1 MVLITAVKRA
11 VRRLRNRRFLAF
23 AALLVLSVAATL
35 ITLAVR
41 ATHRPPAAAATVD
54 LEEHIRGYIRHFP
67 SDHEYRIPDAAER
80 ALVSEGITDI
90 VDGRLDAAREPL
102 SEAGYTVRT
111 VRLAGSHRM
120 VAQVAEATGQRVQPR
135 GWGEVFVDLSRRVQ
149 WSAQVPHPVSD
160 QHTELLGAELFSRSP
175 GGVLVLAG
183 ATRDSGRG
191 NSADV
196 AHRQDSV
203 FNAVCAALAARRIP
217 GIQVHGFADDSSPG
231 SDVVVSAG
239 PAEAGPRVREAARPL
254 SSAGF
259 TVCRAWDQD
268 CGRLE
273 GTTNVQAGTAA
284 ASGVPFLHIENSRS
298 VRDSR
303 TVRARLAAA
312 LAEVTGR
319 LAKGGGPPQPENMER
334 PEPG

>member
-1 MVLITAVKRA
+1 MTLITHAKRA
-11 VRRLRNRRFLAF
+11 VRKPGNRRPLAV
-23 AALLVLSVAATL
+23 AALLALCVTATL
-35 ITLAVR
+35 ITLVFR
-41 ATHRPPAAAATVD
+41 AAHGPPASAPTID
-54 LEEHIRGYIRHFP
+54 LEEHIREYIRHFP
-67 SDHEYRIPDAAER
+67 SDHEYRIPDAAQR
-80 ALVSEGITDI
+80 AQVSEGIADI
-90 VDGRLDAAREPL
+90 VDGRLDAAGRPL

-120 VAQVAEATGQRVQPR
+120 VAQVAEATGRGAQPR
-135 GWGEVFVDLSRRVQ
+135 GWGEVFVDLGRRVQ

-160 QHTELLGAELFSRSP
+160 QHTELLGAELFSRAP

-183 ATRDSGRG
+183 ANRDAGRG
-191 NSADV
+191 NAADV
-196 AHRQDSV
+196 AHRRDSV
-203 FNAVCAALAARRIP
+203 FHAVCAALAARRIP

-231 SDVVVSAG
+231 NDVVVSAG
-239 PAEAGPRVREAARPL
+239 PGEVGPRVREAARSL

-284 ASGVPFLHIENSRS
+284 ADDVPFLHIENSRS

-303 TVRARLAAA
+303 TARSRLAAA
-312 LAEVTGR
+312 LAEVAR
-319 LAKGGGPPQPENMER
+319 QLAKGGFTAA
-334 PEPG
+334 